1 MSVISII
8 FWMFLVIVL
17 YTFLGYG
24 LLLYVLVKLK
34 QMFAKPKVCSVVPEY
49 PDVTLFITAYNEEAV
64 VDDKMSNCRLL
75 DYPKEKLHILWV
87 TDGSDD
93 ATNEK
98 LSKWEDAIVSFEPER
113 RGKMCAMN
121 RGMQQ
126 VNTPFVI
133 FTDANTTLNKEAVK
147 EIIKCFGDQKVGCVA
162 GEKRIA
168 SSDRQS
174 AAQGGEGVYWKYE
187 SALKALD
194 DQLYSTVGAA
204 GELFAL
210 RRELYREI
218 ESDTLLDDFVL
229 SLRIVMDGYKIAYC
243 KKAYAMEGGSANIEE
258 EEKRKVRI
266 AAGGLQSI
274 GRLRT
279 LLNPF
284 KYGIF
289 TFQYISHRV
298 LRWSV
303 TPFFLFALLPLNMV
317 LIIERSFSSVLYNSI
332 FVLQILFYIM
342 GLVGYIFQQR
352 QLKAKIFFIPYYFLF
367 MNINVFKGIAYLLKY
382 KGDGIWAKSSRHNIS

>member
-1 MSVISII
+1 MSVTAII
-8 FWMFLVIVL
+8 FWTFLTIVF

-24 LLLYVLVKLK
+24 MLLYVLVKIK
-34 QMFAKPKVCSVVPEY
+34 RAFVKPKIYSDSLEY

-64 VDDKMSNCRLL
+64 VDDKMLNCHLL
-75 DYPKEKLHILWV
+75 DYPKDKLHIVWV

-98 LSKWEDAIVSFEPER
+98 LSKWDDVIVYYEPER

-121 RGMQQ
+121 RGMKQ
-126 VNTPFVI
+126 VHTPLVI
-133 FTDANTTLNKEAVK
+133 FTDANTTLNREAVK
-147 EIIKCFGDQKVGCVA
+147 EIINCFYDPKVGCVA

-168 SSDRQS
+168 STDRQS

-194 DQLYSTVGAA
+194 NQLYSTVGAA

-243 KKAYAMEGGSANIEE
+243 KNAYAMEGGSANISE

-274 GRLRT
+274 GRLWM

-289 TFQYISHRV
+289 TFQYVSHRV

-303 TPFFLFALLPLNMV
+303 TPFLLFALFPLNLALV
-317 LIIERSFSSVLYNSI
+317 IECSFSSVLYNII

-342 GLVGYIFQQR
+342 GLVGNTFQQR
-352 QLKAKIFFIPYYFLF
+352 QLKSKIFFIPYYFLF
-367 MNINVFKGIAYLLKY
+367 MNINVFKGIAYLSRY

>member
-34 QMFAKPKVCSVVPEY
+34 QIFAKPKGCSVVPEY

-64 VDDKMSNCRLL
+64 VDDKMLNCRLL

-93 ATNEK
+93 ATNQK

-113 RGKMCAMN
+113 RGKMYAMN

-126 VNTPFVI
+126 VKTPLVI

-147 EIIKCFGDQKVGCVA
+147 EIIKCFGDPKVGCVA

-168 SSDRQS
+168 PSDRQS
-174 AAQGGEGVYWKYE
+174 AAQGGEGLYWKYE

-210 RRELYREI
+210 RRELYREV
-218 ESDTLLDDFVL
+218 ERDTLLDDFVL

-274 GRLRT
+274 GRLRP

-284 KYGIF
+284 RYGIF
-289 TFQYISHRV
+289 AFQYISHRV

-303 TPFFLFALLPLNMV
+303 TPFLLFALLPLNMV
-317 LIIERSFSSVLYNSI
+317 LIIERSFSSVLYNSL

-367 MNINVFKGIAYLLKY
+367 MNINVFKGIVYLFKY
-382 KGDGIWAKSSRHNIS
+382 KGDGIWAKSCRHNIS